1 MAFPIKCLMLS
12 LTKSIYFHAGKRDIK
27 ALRVKCRHLDMGC
40 EWEGT
45 VGTLKVHVATCDFK
59 PASES
64 KEDMDDTEDSG
75 ADVMSYKDACLEISD
90 AISKGAPTYNKGDHL
105 GCYKTYRQAAERII
119 ERCSLSGVRKEL
131 RSALDLAIDQETF
144 TKQAWTMR
152 RAFDAIV
159 GGDIDTAD
167 FTDSDKKELPSDLS
181 GGAMSYKGVC
191 REIAA
196 AIDKGA
202 PVYDSGDHSG
212 CYNTYKEAAERIVE
226 SCSVS
231 LIKQKLSSALELSA
245 TQQNYSDRAW
255 TLRRAFDM
263 ILCGVIVITASAASG
278 SGSDDSDGS
287 GMGYRDI
294 CREISSAISK
304 GAPTYNEGDHNGC
317 YQIYKETAEKILEN
331 CSVGTVQQELRLALD
346 TAADQENAT
355 VRAWTMRHA
364 FDAILR
370 GRLSRAAEF
379 GGSVRL
385 NTVVDPA
392 SFGELL
398 GRRGTL

>member
-1 MAFPIKCLMLS
+1 
-12 LTKSIYFHAGKRDIK
+12 
-27 ALRVKCRHLDMGC
+27 MGC

-45 VGTLKVHVATCDFK
+45 VGTLKEHVATCDFK
-59 PASES
+59 PVSES
-64 KEDMDDTEDSG
+64 KEDTGDTKDMG
-75 ADVMSYKDACLEISD
+75 ADVMGYKDACLEISD

-105 GCYKTYRQAAERII
+105 GCYKTYKQAAEKILQH
-119 ERCSLSGVRKEL
+119 CSLSGVRKEL
-131 RSALDLAIDQETF
+131 RSALDLAIDQPTF

-152 RAFDAIV
+152 HAFDVIL

-167 FTDSDKKELPSDLS
+167 FTDSDKKELPPGRS
-181 GGAMSYKGVC
+181 GAAVSYKGAC

-231 LIKQKLSSALELSA
+231 IVKQKLSSALDSSA
-245 TQQNYSDRAW
+245 TQPSVSDRAW
-255 TLRRAFDM
+255 TLREAFNE
-263 ILCGVIVITASAASG
+263 ILAGVVVITASAASG
-278 SGSDDSDGS
+278 SDVDDSASS

-294 CREISSAISK
+294 CREIQSAISR

-317 YQIYKETAEKILEN
+317 YKIYKETAEKILEN
-331 CSVGTVQQELRLALD
+331 CSVGSVQQGLRLALD
-346 TAADQENAT
+346 TATDQENAT
-355 VRAWTMRHA
+355 VQAWTMRHA

-370 GRLSRAAEF
+370 GRGNRAAEF

-385 NTVVDPA
+385 DRVDPA
-392 SFGELL
+392 TLAALGALL

>member
-1 MAFPIKCLMLS
+1 
-12 LTKSIYFHAGKRDIK
+12 
-27 ALRVKCRHLDMGC
+27 MGC

-45 VGTLKVHVATCDFK
+45 VGTLKEHVATCNFK
-59 PASES
+59 PISES
-64 KEDMDDTEDSG
+64 KEDTDDTRDVG

-105 GCYKTYRQAAERII
+105 GCYKTYKQSAEKIL
-119 ERCSLSGVRKEL
+119 ERCSLRGVRKEL
-131 RSALDLAIDQETF
+131 RSALDLAIDQQTF

-152 RAFDAIV
+152 RAFDAIL

-167 FTDSDKKELPSDLS
+167 FTDSDKKELPPRA
-181 GGAMSYKGVC
+181 AMSYKGAC
-191 REIAA
+191 LEIAA

-202 PVYDSGDHSG
+202 PVYDSGDHNG
-212 CYNTYKEAAERIVE
+212 CYNTYKEAAEKIVE

-231 LIKQKLSSALELSA
+231 IVKQKLRSALDSSA
-245 TQQNYSDRAW
+245 TQPSFSNRAW
-255 TLRRAFDM
+255 TLRHAFDS
-263 ILCGVIVITASAASG
+263 ILHGVFVITASAASG
-278 SGSDDSDGS
+278 SDIDDSAGS
-287 GMGYRDI
+287 GMGYKDI

-304 GAPTYNEGDHNGC
+304 GAPTYNKGDHNGC
-317 YQIYKETAEKILEN
+317 FKIYKETAEKILEN
-331 CSVGTVQQELRLALD
+331 CSVGSVQRELRLAID

-355 VRAWTMRHA
+355 VQAWTMRHA

-370 GRLSRAAEF
+370 GRLNRAAEF

-385 NTVVDPA
+385 NRVDPA
-392 SFGELL
+392 SLGELM